1 MTQASCASVSH
12 EQIKCVSSEIQQVSI
27 NSIVSRKGAG
37 LFSGAPAEIR
47 FLPAP
52 ANTGIVFRRTDL
64 LGAPEIQ
71 ANVFNVKSTPRCTII
86 GNGDA
91 TIQTVEHVL
100 AATFALGID
109 NLIIEVSGPE
119 VPIFD
124 GSSKVFVEMMSEA
137 KITSLDQKRPVYALK
152 KPLYYSSK
160 DIQIVALPAD
170 AFRVSYTLHYPNS
183 SLIGTQFISLDVNE
197 ITFQSE
203 IAACRTFSLYE
214 EIVPFMQSGLL
225 KGGSLENAVL
235 IKDDKVANPE
245 GLRFSNE
252 MVRHKV
258 LDLIG
263 DLSLVGIRFHAHII
277 ALRSGHHANSEFA
290 KILYNHLTMESI

>member
-1 MTQASCASVSH
+1 MIPASCTSFSY
-12 EQIKCVSSEIQQVSI
+12 EQTKCVSSEIQQVSV
-27 NSIVSRKGAG
+27 NAIVSRKGAG
-37 LFSGAPAEIR
+37 LFSGEPAEIR

-52 ANTGIVFRRTDL
+52 ANSGIVFRRTDL
-64 LGAPEIQ
+64 LGAPAIQ
-71 ANVFNVKSTPRCTII
+71 ANVFNVKSTPRCTIL
-86 GNGDA
+86 GNGDV

-100 AATFALGID
+100 AATYALGID

-124 GSSKVFVEMMSEA
+124 GSSKVFIEMLNEA
-137 KITSLDQKRPVYALK
+137 SIAYLDQQKTVCALK

-160 DIQIVALPAD
+160 DIQIIALPSD

-183 SLIGTQFISLDVNE
+183 SLIGTQFISLDVDAK
-197 ITFQSE
+197 TFQSE
-203 IAACRTFSLYE
+203 IAVCRTFSLYE
-214 EIVPFMQSGLL
+214 EIVPFMESGLL
-225 KGGSLENAVL
+225 KGGSLDNAVL